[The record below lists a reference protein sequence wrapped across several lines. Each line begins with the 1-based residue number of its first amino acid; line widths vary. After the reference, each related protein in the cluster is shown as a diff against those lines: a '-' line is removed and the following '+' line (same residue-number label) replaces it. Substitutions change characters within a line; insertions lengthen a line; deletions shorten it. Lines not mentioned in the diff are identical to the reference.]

1 MTHSEELHK
10 RAAVTLS
17 RIELLTQS
25 IKRHETYSPE
35 NELSIKQFKRL
46 RQEMS
51 NQLYQILAELGVD
64 KPQLAA
70 AA

>member
-10 RAAVTLS
+10 RAAVTLN

-25 IKRHETYSPE
+25 IKRHETHNPE
-35 NELSIKQFKRL
+35 DELSIKQFKRL

-51 NQLYQILAELGVD
+51 NELYQILGELGVD